1 MKNNIFHTQ
10 DLCLCTLDTNL
21 ICKKCVEVMIKMTH
35 KRNKFLTFCFSCM
48 PGAGQ
53 MFLGFFKQGVSL
65 MTVFLGIFI
74 VSHWLYL
81 SVLSL
86 GAIIVW
92 FYAFFDAMN
101 KNSMPDEEF
110 AMLEDAY
117 IWGDNLDCLSKLPK
131 GKGRK
136 ILAIVLICFGIYM
149 LCNSV
154 VSALAGMGIY
164 ISYEINQF
172 LLHYIPQFIV
182 AFVIIAVGLRM
193 IAGKKQE
200 IEFDENEKYF
210 EGRDDK

>member
-1 MKNNIFHTQ
+1 MIICLIFKKEKRDFSVKNTYMQDFIVEKMIFHTQ

-21 ICKKCVEVMIKMTH
+21 ICKKCVEVRINMTH

-65 MTVFLGIFI
+65 MTVFFGIFI

-110 AMLEDAY
+110 VMLEDAY

-131 GKGRK
+131 PAGLIVRGQRVDAECLIVGMFCG
-136 ILAIVLICFGIYM
+136 ILRGSVIV
-149 LCNSV
+149 
-154 VSALAGMGIY
+154 
-164 ISYEINQF
+164 
-172 LLHYIPQFIV
+172 
-182 AFVIIAVGLRM
+182 
-193 IAGKKQE
+193 
-200 IEFDENEKYF
+200 
-210 EGRDDK
+210 